1 MRWIRNFHQNKQ
13 ALILYRRAM
22 LITLG
27 GNILLAVIK
36 AFAAYW
42 SGSSAMYAD
51 AANSVSDVFYS
62 ILLVIG
68 LWMSQQPP
76 DLTHPQ
82 GHSRFEPFAALIVT
96 FSMTFAGFA
105 AGRSSLARFIEGG
118 ESIAL
123 GIPLIILTVSVGIK
137 AIMYTLIRKIASET
151 ASPGLEA
158 AAKDNISDVG
168 TSIAAAL
175 GILGSQFI
183 HPLLDPAA
191 GIFVALW
198 IFKAVFDQARENL
211 GYLTGAGVDSETQE
225 KFLEAVEKIDGVK
238 DVHHIITDYAGPK
251 LVVDMHINVDGELSL
266 NQAHDICDQAIEAL
280 TAFPEVDRAYVHVE
294 PIGYS

>member
-1 MRWIRNFHQNKQ
+1 MRWIRSFHQNEQ
-13 ALILYRRAM
+13 TLILYRRAM
-22 LITLG
+22 LITLA
-27 GNILLAVIK
+27 GNIFLAVIK
-36 AFAAYW
+36 SFAAYW

-51 AANSVSDVFYS
+51 AANSVSDVLYS
-62 ILLVIG
+62 VILVIG
-68 LWMSQQPP
+68 LWVSQRPP
-76 DLTHPQ
+76 DFSHPQ

-96 FSMTFAGFA
+96 LSMAFAGFA
-105 AGRSSLARFIEGG
+105 AGRSSIIRFFEGG
-118 ESIAL
+118 ESIVL
-123 GIPLIILTVSVGIK
+123 GIPLIVLAISIGIK
-137 AIMYTLIRKIASET
+137 VIMFYMIRKAARET

-158 AAKDNISDVG
+158 AAKDNISDAG
-168 TSIAAAL
+168 TSFAAAL

-198 IFKAVFDQARENL
+198 IFKAVFDQAHENL
-211 GYLTGAGVDSETQE
+211 GYLTGAGADPDIQN
-225 KFLEAVEKIDGVK
+225 KFLEAVKKIDGVE

-266 NQAHDICDQAIEAL
+266 NQAHAICDQAIDAL

-294 PIGYS
+294 PIGYL

>member
-1 MRWIRNFHQNKQ
+1 MRWIRSFHHQKQ
-13 ALILYRRAM
+13 SLILFQRAM
-22 LITLG
+22 LITLT
-27 GNILLAVIK
+27 GNIFLAVIK

-51 AANSVSDVFYS
+51 AANSVSDVLYS

-76 DLTHPQ
+76 DLNHPQ
-82 GHSRFEPFAALIVT
+82 GHSRFEPFTALIVT
-96 FSMTFAGFA
+96 LSMAFAGFA
-105 AGRSSLARFIEGG
+105 AGRSSLVRFIEGG
-118 ESIAL
+118 ESIVL
-123 GIPLIILTVSVGIK
+123 GIPLIVLSVSVGIK
-137 AIMYTLIRKIASET
+137 TIMFILIRKIARET

-168 TSIAAAL
+168 TSFAAAL

-183 HPLLDPAA
+183 HPLLDPTA
-191 GIFVALW
+191 GIVVALW

-211 GYLTGAGVDSETQE
+211 RYLTGAGADSETQK
-225 KFLEAVEKIDGVK
+225 KFLEAVKKIDGVE

-251 LVVDMHINVDGELSL
+251 LVVDMHINVDGEKSL
-266 NQAHDICDQAIEAL
+266 NQAHVICDQAIEVLA
-280 TAFPEVDRAYVHVE
+280 AFPEVDRAYVHVE

>member
-1 MRWIRNFHQNKQ
+1 MRWIRSFRQKSRTPKSYQ
-13 ALILYRRAM
+13 WAM
-22 LITLG
+22 LITLA
-27 GNILLAVIK
+27 GNIFLAVIK
-36 AFAAYW
+36 SFATYW

-51 AANSVSDVFYS
+51 AANSISDVLYS

-68 LWMSQQPP
+68 LWMSQRPP
-76 DLTHPQ
+76 DLSHPQ

-96 FSMTFAGFA
+96 LSMAFAGFE
-105 AGRSSLARFIEGG
+105 AGRSSIARFAEGG
-118 ESIAL
+118 EPIIL
-123 GIPLIILTVSVGIK
+123 GIPLIVLIVSVATK
-137 AIMYTLIRKIASET
+137 AVMFILVRKIACET

-158 AAKDNISDVG
+158 AAKDNISDVW
-168 TSIAAAL
+168 TSAAVAI

-191 GIFVALW
+191 GIFVALL
-198 IFKAVFDQARENL
+198 IFKAVFDQTRENL
-211 GYLTGAGVDSETQE
+211 GYLTGAGADPEQQKE
-225 KFLEAVEKIDGVK
+225 FMEAVKRIDGVE

-266 NQAHDICDQAIEAL
+266 NQAHAICDKAIAAL

-294 PIGYS
+294 PIGYV

>member
-1 MRWIRNFHQNKQ
+1 MRWIRSFHPQKQ

-22 LITLG
+22 LITLA
-27 GNILLAVIK
+27 GNLFLAVIK
-36 AFAAYW
+36 SFATYW

-51 AANSVSDVFYS
+51 AANSISDVLYS

-68 LWMSQQPP
+68 LWMSQRPP
-76 DLTHPQ
+76 DLGHPQ

-96 FSMTFAGFA
+96 LSMAFAGFE
-105 AGRSSLARFIEGG
+105 AGRSSLARFAEGG
-118 ESIAL
+118 APINV
-123 GIPLIILTVSVGIK
+123 GIPLMVLIVSVATK
-137 AIMYTLIRKIASET
+137 AIMFIQVSKMARET

-158 AAKDNISDVG
+158 AAKDNISDVW
-168 TSIAAAL
+168 TSTAVAV

-191 GIFVALW
+191 GIFVALL

-211 GYLTGAGVDSETQE
+211 GYLTGAGADPEQQKE
-225 KFLEAVEKIDGVK
+225 FIKAVKKIDGVE

-266 NQAHDICDQAIEAL
+266 NQAHTICDQAITAL

-294 PIGYS
+294 PIGYV

>member
-1 MRWIRNFHQNKQ
+1 MRWIRSFHQQKQ
-13 ALILYRRAM
+13 PLILFQRAM
-22 LITLG
+22 LITLA
-27 GNILLAVIK
+27 GNIFLAVIK
-36 AFAAYW
+36 SFAAYW

-51 AANSVSDVFYS
+51 AVNSVSDVLYS

-68 LWMSQQPP
+68 LWMSQRPP
-76 DLTHPQ
+76 DLSHPQ

-96 FSMTFAGFA
+96 FSMAFAGFA
-105 AGRSSLARFIEGG
+105 AGRSSLVRFIEGG
-118 ESIAL
+118 ESIVL
-123 GIPLIILTVSVGIK
+123 GIPLIVLTVSVGIK
-137 AIMYTLIRKIASET
+137 AIMFILIRKIACET

-168 TSIAAAL
+168 TSLAAAF

-198 IFKAVFDQARENL
+198 IFKAVFEQARDNL
-211 GYLTGAGVDSETQE
+211 GYLTGVGADSETQT
-225 KFLEAVEKIDGVK
+225 KFLEAVKKIAGVE

-251 LVVDMHINVDGELSL
+251 LVVDMHINVDGGLSL
-266 NQAHDICDQAIEAL
+266 NQAHAICDQAIDVL

-294 PIGYS
+294 PIGYL

>member
-1 MRWIRNFHQNKQ
+1 MRWIRSFHKNKQ
-13 ALILYRRAM
+13 ALILYQRSM
-22 LITLG
+22 LILLI
-27 GNILLAVIK
+27 GNIFLAVIK
-36 AFAAYW
+36 SFAAYW

-51 AANSVSDVFYS
+51 AANSVSDVLYS

-68 LWMSQQPP
+68 LWMSQRPP
-76 DLTHPQ
+76 DLSHPQ

-96 FSMTFAGFA
+96 LSMAFAGFV
-105 AGRSSLARFIEGG
+105 AGRSSLIRFIEGG
-118 ESIAL
+118 ESIIL
-123 GIPLIILTVSVGIK
+123 GVPLIVLAISVGMKLIMFITVRK
-137 AIMYTLIRKIASET
+137 AARET
-151 ASPGLEA
+151 ASPALEA

-168 TSIAAAL
+168 TSFAAAL

-211 GYLTGAGVDSETQE
+211 GYLTGAGADPNTQN
-225 KFLEAVEKIDGVK
+225 KFLEAVKKIDGVE

-266 NQAHDICDQAIEAL
+266 NQAHDICDQAIEVL

-294 PIGYS
+294 PIGYL

>member
-1 MRWIRNFHQNKQ
+1 MHWIRSFRQKNRTPKSYQW
-13 ALILYRRAM
+13 AM
-22 LITLG
+22 LITLT
-27 GNILLAVIK
+27 GNIFLAVIK
-36 AFAAYW
+36 SFATYW

-51 AANSVSDVFYS
+51 AANSISDVLYS

-68 LWMSQQPP
+68 LWMSQRPP
-76 DLTHPQ
+76 DLSHPQ

-96 FSMTFAGFA
+96 LSMAFAGFE
-105 AGRSSLARFIEGG
+105 AGRSSLARFAEGG
-118 ESIAL
+118 EAIIL
-123 GIPLIILTVSVGIK
+123 GIPLIVLMVSVATK
-137 AIMYTLIRKIASET
+137 AAMFILVRKMARET

-158 AAKDNISDVG
+158 AAKDNISDVW
-168 TSIAAAL
+168 TSAAVAI

-191 GIFVALW
+191 GIFVALL
-198 IFKAVFDQARENL
+198 IFKAVFDQTRENL
-211 GYLTGAGVDSETQE
+211 GYLTGAGADPEQQKE
-225 KFLEAVEKIDGVK
+225 FMEAVKRIDGVE

-266 NQAHDICDQAIEAL
+266 NQAHAICDKAIAAL

-294 PIGYS
+294 PIGYI

>member
-1 MRWIRNFHQNKQ
+1 MRWIRSYHQNKQ
-13 ALILYRRAM
+13 VLILYRRAM
-22 LITLG
+22 LITLA
-27 GNILLAVIK
+27 GNIFLAVIK
-36 AFAAYW
+36 SLAAYW

-51 AANSVSDVFYS
+51 AANSISDVLYS

-68 LWMSQQPP
+68 LWMSQRPP
-76 DLTHPQ
+76 DLGHPQ

-96 FSMTFAGFA
+96 LSMAFAGFE
-105 AGRSSLARFIEGG
+105 AGRSSLIRFIEGG
-118 ESIAL
+118 ESIVF

-137 AIMYTLIRKIASET
+137 AVMYTLIRKIARET

-168 TSIAAAL
+168 TSLAAAL
-175 GILGSQFI
+175 GILGSRFI
-183 HPLLDPAA
+183 HPLLDPSA
-191 GIFVALW
+191 GIFIALW

-211 GYLTGAGVDSETQE
+211 GYLTGAGADPDTQK
-225 KFLEAVEKIDGVK
+225 KFLEAVKKIDGVE

-266 NQAHDICDQAIEAL
+266 NQAHAICDQAIEVL

-294 PIGYS
+294 PIGYL

>member
-1 MRWIRNFHQNKQ
+1 MRWIRSFHQNKQ
-13 ALILYRRAM
+13 ALKLFRRAM
-22 LITLG
+22 LITLV
-27 GNILLAVIK
+27 GNIILAVIK
-36 AFAAYW
+36 SFAAYW

-51 AANSVSDVFYS
+51 AANSVSDVLYS

-76 DLTHPQ
+76 DLSHPQ

-96 FSMTFAGFA
+96 FSMAFAGFE
-105 AGRSSLARFIEGG
+105 AGRSSLVRFIEGG
-118 ESIAL
+118 ESILL
-123 GIPLIILTVSVGIK
+123 GIPLIALTVSVGIK
-137 AIMYTLIRKIASET
+137 TVMYTLIRKVAREIS
-151 ASPGLEA
+151 SPGLEA

-168 TSIAAAL
+168 TSFAAAL

-191 GIFVALW
+191 GIFVAMW
-198 IFKAVFDQARENL
+198 IFKAVFNQARANL
-211 GYLTGAGVDSETQE
+211 GYLTGAGADSETQN
-225 KFLEAVEKIDGVK
+225 KFIEAVKKIDGVD

-251 LVVDMHINVDGELSL
+251 FVVDMHINVDGELSL
-266 NQAHDICDQAIEAL
+266 NEAHAICDQAIDTL

-294 PIGYS
+294 PIGYL